1 MKKVNYEKTKDD
13 ILNEYMQKIQHL
25 PQEYSVHLSPTKRAM
40 LDYSLE
46 SQGFDSLQDLI
57 DAFLPELFDNN
68 VRSDIKCKELENQA
82 TKMFKQ
88 MDKIAPQIMEIIVR
102 AQQEEQDEEN

>member
-1 MKKVNYEKTKDD
+1 MKKVNYEKKKDD
-13 ILNEYMQKIQHL
+13 LLNEYMEKIQHL

-68 VRSDIKCKELENQA
+68 VKSDIKYQEMEA
-82 TKMFKQ
+82 EASKMFKR

-102 AQQEEQDEEN
+102 AQEEQDEDN